1 MGIEWAIMAATLST
15 VAQTGM
21 ALDRPKAPREVK
33 PPEPPADMGKEG
45 AIRAEKEAEM
55 RRRKQGSGGR
65 ASTNLSRSPLGVA
78 RQSNTGRKLHTG
90 Y

>member
-65 ASTNLSRSPLGVA
+65 ASPLLRGSPLGVPGQA
-78 RQSNTGRKLHTG
+78 NTGR
-90 Y
+90 